1 MNSEDKNYSDQQDK
15 TIDPIKNKDANF
27 KNEEEINVSVDSKLD
42 NYNFGWS
49 KYSEITNGR
58 FAMIGFTAIILIE
71 LISNKS
77 FLTWAGIV
85 H

>member
-1 MNSEDKNYSDQQDK
+1 MNSEDKNKSDQQNKNIDQFKNEDK
-15 TIDPIKNKDANF
+15 NF
-27 KNEEEINVSVDSKLD
+27 KNEEEINTSEVTKLD

-49 KYSEITNGR
+49 QYSEITNGR

-77 FLTWAGIV
+77 FLTWAGII

>member
-1 MNSEDKNYSDQQDK
+1 MNSKDKIDSANQDK
-15 TIDPIKNKDANF
+15 TIDQVKSEDESV
-27 KNEEEINVSVDSKLD
+27 KNEEESNIALDSKID

-71 LISNKS
+71 LISNQS
-77 FLTWAGIV
+77 FLNWAGII

>member
-1 MNSEDKNYSDQQDK
+1 MNSEDKNHSDHQDK
-15 TIDPIKNKDANF
+15 TIDEDKNF
-27 KNEEEINVSVDSKLD
+27 KNEEEINISVDSKMD

>member
-1 MNSEDKNYSDQQDK
+1 MNSKDKKDSSNQDNIIDKVKSEDEK
-15 TIDPIKNKDANF
+15 IKNEGENNIAL
-27 KNEEEINVSVDSKLD
+27 DSEFD

-71 LISNKS
+71 LISNQS
-77 FLTWAGIV
+77 FLNWAGII

>member
-1 MNSEDKNYSDQQDK
+1 MNSEDKNKSDQQNKNIDQVKNEDK
-15 TIDPIKNKDANF
+15 NF
-27 KNEEEINVSVDSKLD
+27 KNEEEINTSEVTKLD

-49 KYSEITNGR
+49 QYSEITNGR

-77 FLTWAGIV
+77 FLTWAGII

>member
-1 MNSEDKNYSDQQDK
+1 MNSEDKNHSDHQDK
-15 TIDPIKNKDANF
+15 TIDEDKNF
-27 KNEEEINVSVDSKLD
+27 KNEEEINISVDSKMD

-58 FAMIGFTAIILIE
+58 FAMIGFTAIILVE

-77 FLTWAGIV
+77 FLSWAGIV